1 MESPWREI
9 EATWQGEGVFIG
21 QNPRGGMVQMG
32 NRDGAPGISPM
43 ELLLVGVA
51 GCTGMDIASI
61 LTKKRQSLNELK
73 VRVRG
78 RMVESFPRVFD
89 QIEIEYLL
97 WGEGID
103 SAAVEQ
109 AIHLSE
115 DKYCSASAMLRA
127 SAEVKWS
134 YRILKPGEAV

>member
-1 MESPWREI
+1 MDNPWREI
-9 EATWQGEGVFIG
+9 EAVWQGEGVFIG
-21 QNPRGGMVQMG
+21 QNPRGGTVQMG
-32 NRDGAPGISPM
+32 NREGQPGISPM

-61 LTKKRQSLNELK
+61 LTKKRQPLAELK
-73 VRVRG
+73 VKVRG
-78 RMVESFPRVFD
+78 KFVEELPRIFD

-97 WGEGID
+97 WGDGID
-103 SAAVEQ
+103 PAAVEQ

-127 SAEVKWS
+127 SAAVRWT
-134 YRILKPGEAV
+134 YRILKPGEEA